1 MMSKVRLSLK
11 SVLRLALIVM
21 MLSKGVASVAA
32 PSFVGFSGGD
42 WLLTD
47 GDVSI
52 GYDVADAKAVAI
64 AAKTLAA
71 DFGKVTGMD
80 AQLVN
85 TSQVKIV
92 VGTYGKSTFI
102 NEFVKQKKLDASLLK
117 GKREKFIITLIDGQL
132 VIAGS
137 DRRGTVYGIYEL
149 SEQMGVS
156 PWYYWADVPVEHHD
170 HIYINKGIYTDGEP
184 AVEFRGIFL
193 NDEAPCLS
201 SWVKNTFDTDYG
213 DHRFYEKTFELI
225 LRLRGNMMW
234 PAMWMWAFYADD
246 SLNSKT
252 ADDMGIIM
260 GTSHHEP
267 MARNHQEYARRR
279 GEWGPWNYQKNSAKL
294 DQFFREGIE
303 RMKGTEDMVTIGM
316 RGDGDEAMSEDADTK
331 LLQRIVENQRRII
344 CQVTGKKAKET
355 TQVWALYKEVLD
367 YYDKGMRVPDDV
379 IMLLCDDNWGNV
391 RRVPNMK
398 ERQHPGGW
406 GLYYHVDYVGAPR
419 NTKWLNVTPT
429 QNMWEQLRLAYVN
442 GIERMWILNVGDL
455 KPMEYPITFFMD
467 MAWNPNQYD
476 ASHITD
482 HTLAFCNQQ
491 FGSEQAAEAARLLNL
506 CCKMSGRITA
516 EMLDAQTYNIHTGEW
531 RRVADDYMRLEA
543 EALRQ
548 YLALDERYHDAYQQL
563 ILFPIQAMSNIYQ
576 MYYAQAMNLKL
587 YEEGNPDCNLWAD
600 RVAQAFRRDSVLCA
614 GYNHQIAGGKW
625 NGMMTQKHIGYTS
638 WNDDFPADRMPEVK
652 RQPVGKGGGFVF
664 TMHQG
669 VVSMEAEHYYEAN
682 SHAGTSW
689 TVIPDMGRT
698 RSGVALMPYTQTPAG
713 ATLTY
718 RFKTTEKIQG
728 DVKVHVIVK
737 STLDYLNKGGLTY
750 QVALDGNTPV
760 TVNFNKN
767 LNEDKENIYSV
778 YYPTI
783 ARRVVERIVEMP
795 IGTGE
800 WHTLTI
806 RPDDPAIVFEKVV
819 VDAGGY
825 QPSYL
830 FMDESPCRID
840 AGQK

>member
-1 MMSKVRLSLK
+1 MRIFRIV
-11 SVLRLALIVM
+11 LIVS
-21 MLSKGVASVAA
+21 LFSKSMAGLAA
-32 PSFVGFSGGD
+32 QNFVGFSTGD
-42 WLLTD
+42 MLLTD
-47 GDVSI
+47 GTVTI
-52 GYDVADAKAVAI
+52 GYDVSDARAVAI
-64 AAKTLAA
+64 AAKTLAQ
-71 DFGKVTGMD
+71 DFGKVTGKD
-80 AQLVN
+80 ALLVS
-85 TSQVKIV
+85 TIKARIV
-92 VGTYGKSTFI
+92 VGTLGQSSFI
-102 NEFVKQKKLDASLLK
+102 NQFVKQKKLDVSLLK
-117 GKREKFIITLIDGQL
+117 DKREKFVITIIDGQL

-149 SEQMGVS
+149 SQQMGVS
-156 PWYYWADVPVEHHD
+156 PWYYWADVPVLHHD
-170 HIYINKGIYTDGEP
+170 HIYIKEGIFTDGEP

-193 NDEAPCLS
+193 NDEAPCLT
-201 SWVKNTFDTDYG
+201 SWVKNTFGTNYG
-213 DHRFYEKTFELI
+213 DHRFYEKVFELI

-234 PAMWMWAFYADD
+234 PAMWGWAFYADD
-246 SLNSKT
+246 PLNSKT

-279 GEWGPWNYQKNSAKL
+279 GEWGPWNYQKNQQKL

-303 RMKGTEDMVTIGM
+303 RMKNTEDMVTIGM

-331 LLQRIVENQRRII
+331 LLQRVVENQRRII
-344 CQVTGKKAKET
+344 SQVTGKKAKET

-429 QNMWEQLRLAYVN
+429 QNMWEQLHLAYVN

-467 MAWNPNQYD
+467 MAWNPNQYN
-476 ASHITD
+476 SKLIINHS
-482 HTLAFCNQQ
+482 LAFCRQQ
-491 FGSEQAAEAARLLNL
+491 FGESQAAEAARLLNL
-506 CCKMSGRITA
+506 SCKMNGRITA
-516 EMLDAQTYNIHTGEW
+516 EMLDAHTYNIHTGEW
-531 RRVADDYMRLEA
+531 RQVADDFMRLEA

-548 YLALDERYHDAYQQL
+548 YLTLDECYHDAYQQL

-576 MYYAQAMNLKL
+576 MYYAQAMNLRL

-600 RVAQAFRRDSVLCA
+600 KVEQTFLRDSLLCSD
-614 GYNHQIAGGKW
+614 YNHKIAHGKW

-652 RQPVGKGGGFVF
+652 RLPVGEGGFVF
-664 TMHQG
+664 TMEHD
-669 VVSMEAEHYYEAN
+669 VVTMEAEHYYEAKSN
-682 SHAGTSW
+682 AETTW
-689 TVIPDMGRT
+689 TIIPDMGRT
-698 RSGVALMPYTQTPAG
+698 RSGVVLMPYTQTPNGDA
-713 ATLTY
+713 LVY
-718 RFKTTEKIQG
+718 RFKTSEKIAG
-728 DVKVHVIVK
+728 NVKVHVIVK

-750 QVALDGNTPV
+750 QVSLDGSTPV

-778 YYPTI
+778 YYPTV
-783 ARRVVERIVEMP
+783 ARRVVESVVELP
-795 IGTGE
+795 VGE
-800 WHTLTI
+800 GDLHTLVL

-825 QPSYL
+825 RPSYL

>member
-1 MMSKVRLSLK
+1 MLLTVQKIIRFSLVV
-11 SVLRLALIVM
+11 SVLF
-21 MLSKGVASVAA
+21 LSMTTSWAA
-32 PSFVGFSGGD
+32 PRFVNFTAGD
-42 WLLTD
+42 VLLTD
-47 GDVSI
+47 GAVTI
-52 GYDVADAKAVAI
+52 GYDVSDAKAVSIAVNTLSADFERVTGSPAMVDHSA
-64 AAKTLAA
+64 AAKIL
-71 DFGKVTGMD
+71 
-80 AQLVN
+80 
-85 TSQVKIV
+85 
-92 VGTYGKSTFI
+92 VGTMGQSALI
-102 NEFVKQKKLDASLLK
+102 DQLVKQKKLDASLLK
-117 GKREKFIITLIDGQL
+117 GKKEKFIITLVDGQL

-156 PWYYWADVPVEHHD
+156 PWYYWADVPVVRQK

-193 NDEAPCLS
+193 NDEAPCLT
-201 SWVKNTFDTDYG
+201 SWVKNTFGTDYG
-213 DHRFYEKTFELI
+213 DHHFYEKVFELI

-234 PAMWMWAFYADD
+234 PAMWGWAFYADD
-246 SLNSKT
+246 PLNSKT

-279 GEWGPWNYQKNSAKL
+279 NEWGAWNYQKNKQRL

-316 RGDGDEAMSEDADTK
+316 RGDGDEAMSEEADTK
-331 LLQRIVENQRRII
+331 LLQSVVENQRRII
-344 CQVTGKKAKET
+344 AQVTGKKAKET

-367 YYDKGMRVPDDV
+367 YYDKGMRVPEDV

-391 RRVPNMK
+391 RRVPNAK

-429 QNMWEQLRLAYVN
+429 ANMWEQLHLAYVN

-467 MAWNPNQYD
+467 MAWNPNRYEPQT
-476 ASHITD
+476 ITD
-482 HTLAFCNQQ
+482 HTLAFCRQQ
-491 FGSEQAAEAARLLNL
+491 FGERHAPEAARLLNL
-506 CCKMSGRITA
+506 SCKLNGRITA
-516 EMLDAQTYNIHTGEW
+516 EMLDATTYNVHTGEW
-531 RRVADDYMRLEA
+531 QLVADEFIRLEA

-548 YLALDERYHDAYQQL
+548 YLTLDECYHDAYQQL

-576 MYYAQAMNLKL
+576 MYYAQAMNHKL
-587 YEEGNPDCNLWAD
+587 YAEGNADCNLWAD
-600 RVAQAFRRDSVLCA
+600 RVEQAFRRDSLLCA
-614 GYNHQIAGGKW
+614 DYNHKMAHGKW

-638 WNDDFPADRMPEVK
+638 WNDDFPADRLPEVK
-652 RQPVGKGGGFVF
+652 RMETTALGGYVF
-664 TMHQG
+664 TMQHD
-669 VVSMEAEHYYEAN
+669 VVSMEAEHFFEAQAHGN
-682 SHAGTSW
+682 TMW
-689 TVIPDMGRT
+689 TVIPDLGRT
-698 RSGVALMPYTQTPAG
+698 RSGITLMPYTEGTAD
-713 ATLTY
+713 ASLSY
-718 RFKTTEKIQG
+718 RFKTANAG
-728 DVKVHVIVK
+728 ARNVKVHIIVK
-737 STLDYLNKGGLTY
+737 STLDYLHKGGLTY
-750 QVALDGNTPV
+750 QVSLDGSTPV

-778 YYPTI
+778 YYPTV
-783 ARRVVERIVEMP
+783 ARRVVDSVIELPMSASD
-795 IGTGE
+795 T
-800 WHTLTI
+800 HTLI
-806 RPDDPAIVFEKVV
+806 LHPNDPAIVFEKVV

-830 FMDESPCRID
+830 FMNESPCKVEVGR
-840 AGQK
+840 K

>member
-1 MMSKVRLSLK
+1 MKQ
-11 SVLRLALIVM
+11 M
-21 MLSKGVASVAA
+21 MLTFQKVCRITTTGLLLFLSMTGMAASR
-32 PSFVGFSGGD
+32 FVNFTSGD
-42 WLLTD
+42 VLLTNS
-47 GDVSI
+47 VVTI
-52 GYDVADAKAVAI
+52 NYDTSDAKAVAI
-64 AAKTLAA
+64 AVEALSK
-71 DFGKVTGMD
+71 DIERVTGSLAVVSKTSD
-80 AQLVN
+80 A
-85 TSQVKIV
+85 KIV
-92 VGTYGKSTFI
+92 VGTIGKSSLI
-102 NEFVKQKKLDASLLK
+102 DQLVKQKKLDASLLK

-156 PWYYWADVPVEHHD
+156 PWYYWADVPVAHHD

-193 NDEAPCLS
+193 NDEAPCLT
-201 SWVKNTFDTDYG
+201 SWVKNTFGTDYG
-213 DHRFYEKTFELI
+213 DHRFYEKVFELI

-246 SLNSKT
+246 PLNLKT

-267 MARNHQEYARRR
+267 MARNHQEYARHRQ
-279 GEWGPWNYQKNSAKL
+279 EWGAWNYQKNQQKL

-316 RGDGDEAMSEDADTK
+316 RGDGDEAMSEEADTK
-331 LLQRIVENQRRII
+331 LLQRVVENQRRII
-344 CQVTGKKAKET
+344 SQVTGKKAKET

-429 QNMWEQLRLAYVN
+429 QNMWEQLHLAYVN
-442 GIERMWILNVGDL
+442 GIGRMWILNVGDL

-476 ASHITD
+476 SQHIVD
-482 HTLAFCNQQ
+482 HTVAFCQQQ
-491 FGSEQAAEAARLLNL
+491 FGDGQAQEAARLLNL
-506 CCKMSGRITA
+506 SCKMNGRITA
-516 EMLDAQTYNIHTGEW
+516 EMLDATTYNVHTGEW
-531 RRVADDYMRLEA
+531 RQVADDFMRLEA

-548 YLALDERYHDAYQQL
+548 YLTLDERYHDAYQQL

-576 MYYAQAMNLKL
+576 MYYAQAMNQRL
-587 YEEGNPDCNLWAD
+587 YAEGNPDCNLWAD
-600 RVAQAFRRDSVLCA
+600 RVEQAFRRDSILCA
-614 GYNHQIAGGKW
+614 DYNHKIAHGKW

-638 WNDDFPADRMPEVK
+638 WNDDFSADQMPMVK
-652 RQPVGKGGGFVF
+652 RMTGGSTGGFVF
-664 TMHQG
+664 TMTNK
-669 VVSMEAEHYYEAN
+669 VVSMEAEHYFEEQSNAK
-682 SHAGTSW
+682 TTW

-698 RSGVALMPYTQTPAG
+698 RSGVVLMPYTEDFTG
-713 ATLTY
+713 GRLSY
-718 RFKTTEKIQG
+718 RFKTVDAPQG
-728 DVKVHVIVK
+728 KVKVHVVVK

-750 QVALDGNTPV
+750 QVSLDGSEPV

-778 YYPTI
+778 YYPTV
-783 ARRVVERIVEMP
+783 ARRVVDSVVELP
-795 IGTGE
+795 ISGGDV
-800 WHTLTI
+800 HTLTLC
-806 RPDDPAIVFEKVV
+806 PNDPAIVFEKIV

>member
-1 MMSKVRLSLK
+1 MRIFRIVLIAFLLS
-11 SVLRLALIVM
+11 
-21 MLSKGVASVAA
+21 ASMEGFTATNFV
-32 PSFVGFSGGD
+32 SFSTGD
-42 WLLTD
+42 ILLTD
-47 GDVSI
+47 GTVTI
-52 GYDVADAKAVAI
+52 GYDVSDAKAIAI
-64 AAKTLAA
+64 AAKTLAQ
-71 DFGKVTGMD
+71 DFGKVTGKEAM
-80 AQLVN
+80 LVN
-85 TSQVKIV
+85 TTNARIV
-92 VGTYGKSTFI
+92 VGTLGRSAFI
-102 NEFVKQKKLDASLLK
+102 DQLVKQKKLDASLLK
-117 GKREKFIITLIDGQL
+117 GKREKFVITLIDGQL

-156 PWYYWADVPVEHHD
+156 PWCYWADVPVLHHD
-170 HIYINKGIYTDGEP
+170 HIYIKEGIFTDGEP
-184 AVEFRGIFL
+184 VVEFRGIFL
-193 NDEAPCLS
+193 NDEAPCLT
-201 SWVKNTFDTDYG
+201 SWVKNTFGTDYG
-213 DHRFYEKTFELI
+213 DHRFYEKVFELI

-246 SLNSKT
+246 PLNSKT

-267 MARNHQEYARRR
+267 MARNHQEYARHRQ
-279 GEWGPWNYQKNSAKL
+279 EWGAWNYQKNQQKL

-316 RGDGDEAMSEDADTK
+316 RGDGDEAMSEEADTK
-331 LLQRIVENQRRII
+331 LLQRVVENQRRII
-344 CQVTGKKAKET
+344 SQVTGKKAKET

-429 QNMWEQLRLAYVN
+429 QNMWEQLHLAYVN

-467 MAWNPNQYD
+467 MAWNPNQYEPQTIV
-476 ASHITD
+476 SHTE
-482 HTLAFCNQQ
+482 AFCHQQ
-491 FGSEQAAEAARLLNL
+491 FGESQAVEAARLLNL
-506 CCKMSGRITA
+506 CCKMNGRITA
-516 EMLDAQTYNIHTGEW
+516 EMLDATTYNVHTGEW
-531 RRVADDYMRLEA
+531 RQVADDYMRLEA

-548 YLALDERYHDAYQQL
+548 YLTLDECYHDAYQQL

-576 MYYAQAMNLKL
+576 MYYAQAMNLRL
-587 YEEGNPDCNLWAD
+587 YEERNPDCNLWAD
-600 RVAQAFRRDSVLCA
+600 RVEQAFRRDSILCA
-614 GYNHQIAGGKW
+614 DYNHQMARGKW

-638 WNDDFPADRMPEVK
+638 WNDDFPADRVPEVK
-652 RQPVGKGGGFVF
+652 RLPVGEGGGFVF
-664 TMHQG
+664 TMRHG
-669 VVSMEAEHYYEAN
+669 VVAMEAEHYYVAQSN
-682 SHAGTSW
+682 AQTTW
-689 TVIPDMGRT
+689 TIIPDMGRT
-698 RSGVALMPYTQTPAG
+698 RSGVVLMPYTQTLDS

-718 RFKTTEKIQG
+718 RFKTSEEIAG
-728 DVKVHVIVK
+728 NVKVHVIVK
-737 STLDYLNKGGLTY
+737 STLDYLHKGGLTY
-750 QVALDGNTPV
+750 QVTLDGSAPV
-760 TVNFNKN
+760 IVNFNKN

-783 ARRVVERIVEMP
+783 ARRVVDSVVELPMGAGA
-795 IGTGE
+795 I
-800 WHTLTI
+800 HTLTLQ
-806 RPDDPAIVFEKVV
+806 PTDPAIVFEKVV

>member
-1 MMSKVRLSLK
+1 MKRIKLSSR
-11 SVLRLALIVM
+11 SVFYCTLVTLV
-21 MLSKGVASVAA
+21 LSKSLISNAA
-32 PSFVGFSGGD
+32 PRFVGFTSGD
-42 WLLTD
+42 MLLTD
-47 GDVSI
+47 GTVTIS
-52 GYDVADAKAVAI
+52 YDKSDDKAVAI

-71 DFGKVTGMD
+71 DFARVTGEE
-80 AQLVN
+80 AQLGD
-85 TSQVKIV
+85 TFDSKII
-92 VGTYGKSTFI
+92 VGTIGKSSFI
-102 NEFVKQKKLDASLLK
+102 NQLVKQKKLDASLLK
-117 GKREKFIITLIDGQL
+117 NKREKFIITVIDEHL

-193 NDEAPCLS
+193 NDEAPCLT
-201 SWVKNTFDTDYG
+201 SWVKNTFGTNYG
-213 DHRFYEKTFELI
+213 DHRFYEKVFELI

-246 SLNSKT
+246 PLNPKT
-252 ADDMGIIM
+252 ADDMGVIM

-279 GEWGPWNYQKNSAKL
+279 AEWGPWNYQKNQQKL
-294 DQFFREGIE
+294 DKFFREGIE

-331 LLQRIVENQRRII
+331 LLQRIVENQRHII
-344 CQVTGKKAKET
+344 SEVTGKKAKET

-429 QNMWEQLRLAYVN
+429 QNMWEQLHLAYAN

-467 MAWNPNQYD
+467 MAWNPYQYE
-476 ASHITD
+476 SKLIVNHSR
-482 HTLAFCNQQ
+482 AFCRQQ
-491 FGSEQAAEAARLLNL
+491 FGENQAAEAARLLNL
-506 CCKMSGRITA
+506 SCKMNGRITA
-516 EMLDAQTYNIHTGEW
+516 EMLDATTYNVHTGEW
-531 RRVADDYMRLEA
+531 RQVADEYMRLEA

-548 YLALDERYHDAYQQL
+548 YLTLDERYHDAYQQL

-576 MYYAQAMNLKL
+576 MYYAQAMNQKL

-600 RVAQAFRRDSVLCA
+600 KVEQAFRRDSVLCA
-614 GYNHQIAGGKW
+614 DYNHKIAGGKW

-652 RQPVGKGGGFVF
+652 RLPVGQGGGYVF
-664 TMHQG
+664 SMQHG
-669 VVSMEAEHYYEAN
+669 VVSMEAEHYYMAKSNAE
-682 SHAGTSW
+682 TTW

-698 RSGVALMPYTQTPAG
+698 RSGVVLMPYTKGTDNAS
-713 ATLTY
+713 LTY
-718 RFKTTEKIQG
+718 RFKTDGKVSG
-728 DVKVHVIVK
+728 KVKVHVIVK

-750 QVALDGNTPV
+750 QVSLDGGNPV
-760 TVNFNKN
+760 VVNFNKD
-767 LNEDKENIYSV
+767 LNEKPENIYSV
-778 YYPTI
+778 YYPTV
-783 ARRVVERIVEMP
+783 ARRVVESVVELP
-795 IGTGE
+795 LASEGI
-800 WHTLTI
+800 HTITLI
-806 RPDDPAIVFEKVV
+806 PNDPAIVFEKVV

-830 FMDESPCRID
+830 FMEESPCRID
-840 AGQK
+840 TGQK